1 MAGGGAGDWADSVA
15 LTLPKAKL
23 KADPEVVG
31 FEVSPGRW
39 GVGENMGAGADA
51 DGGLV
56 KENVGAVG

>member
-1 MAGGGAGDWADSVA
+1 
-15 LTLPKAKL
+15 LPKAKL